1 MTVAPQP
8 LPTTPVRLAKRVA
21 ELKPCSRSEAE
32 RLIEG
37 GWVQVDGQVVEV
49 PAHKVLNENITIDP
63 QATAIDL
70 GPVTFVLHKPP
81 GYEAGLGQATAG
93 DPRGSR
99 SRGGPSALA
108 CLTASAH
115 AGTLPGG
122 QPVRLLQKHF
132 RDLVALAPLPTQASG
147 LAVFSQDWRVQ
158 RKLTEDADL
167 VEQEVMVVAGAE
179 VTPAQL
185 QRLCH
190 GLSFNGRALPPIK
203 VSISS
208 QNADTTRLRFALKGI
223 RPGQVA
229 SMLESVGLRMQ
240 SLQRIRVGRIAL
252 AGLAIGQWRFLQG
265 HERF

>member
-1 MTVAPQP
+1 MTVAPP
-8 LPTTPVRLAKRVA
+8 RLPTTPVRLAKRVA

-37 GWVQVDGQVVEV
+37 GWVRVDGQVVEV
-49 PAHKVLNENITIDP
+49 PAHKVLNEAITIDP

-167 VEQEVMVVAGAE
+167 VEQEVMVVAGGE
-179 VTPAQL
+179 VTPRPVAAPVPWPEFQWAGPAPH
-185 QRLCH
+185 QGQHQQPERRH
-190 GLSFNGRALPPIK
+190 HPFAIRA
-203 VSISS
+203 
-208 QNADTTRLRFALKGI
+208 
-223 RPGQVA
+223 
-229 SMLESVGLRMQ
+229 
-240 SLQRIRVGRIAL
+240 
-252 AGLAIGQWRFLQG
+252 QG
-265 HERF
+265 HPPWPGGFHARICGVAHAVSATHSGGAHCAGGSAHRPVALSAGA